1 MFPQMATQGQ
11 GVFVASGDRGANGGV
26 GPSLA
31 SHEAAIG
38 LLSLADLNLLAEALD
53 PMRKTDLAISYTPSA
68 PKAGA
73 QTARTPPRVSFNI
86 RMETSTERL

>member
-1 MFPQMATQGQ
+1 MATQGQ

-38 LLSLADLNLLAEALD
+38 LLSLADLNLLAETLD
-53 PMRKTDLAISYTPSA
+53 PMRKTDLAISPAQHAAFGRWGAAAKWNERGQSA
-68 PKAGA
+68 R
-73 QTARTPPRVSFNI
+73 QWRARPFEPGP
-86 RMETSTERL
+86 